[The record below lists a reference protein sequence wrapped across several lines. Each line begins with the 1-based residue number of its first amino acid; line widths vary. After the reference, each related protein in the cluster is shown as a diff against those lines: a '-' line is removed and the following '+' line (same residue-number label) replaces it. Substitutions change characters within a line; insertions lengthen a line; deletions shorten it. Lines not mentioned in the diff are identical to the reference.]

1 MRIPLFARV
10 PLVPLTLFAGGLF
23 VVQQVEGTSLSF
35 SALSLLYI
43 LLFGVAC
50 NIAGGI
56 TRPAG
61 GFIFSA
67 GLFTVIIG
75 ITYKAILGEPGQ
87 SNLMSPNIDMLIYCA
102 SMAQYALLALLVKY
116 IRPKKG
122 LLAGSALGASGKK
135 SAFGCLVFGVFLI
148 FLSLSPSTRS
158 TGIVTALRQL
168 NIFLPMAILLG
179 TYYESR
185 ISNGTRSTNWIV
197 LTAGAI
203 GFFTGLVGFSKE
215 GMFAPPL
222 TWVVAC
228 IAAGHNFTR
237 KQIVGGLLAGAFMV
251 SFLVPFSQIGRNFK
265 DVDNSFVANTSTA
278 LDLVMDLPRLRTEF
292 LQAEKTNAEEENLSR
307 HYYNIGQGLFD
318 RLTIFGPDDA
328 LITNTDDVSEEG
340 FAPTLAVYSNIV
352 PHFIWPNKPTLAVGN
367 LYAHEIGGVVGDED
381 ETTGI
386 SFSPSA
392 DAYHQARWLGVFTVL
407 PVTIFLLFYITEALA
422 GDLRKSPWGLLFVL
436 GAAHSASEGMIG
448 GQVYIFSIGALS
460 VTFVALMA
468 RYVFPTVGGILLNQ
482 ERTRVRKGLDFRK
495 V

>member
-43 LLFGVAC
+43 LLFGIAC

-122 LLAGSALGASGKK
+122 LLAGSALGEAAKK
-135 SAFGCLVFGVFLI
+135 SAFGCLVFGALLI
-148 FLSLSPSTRS
+148 FLSISPSYSRS
-158 TGIVTALRQL
+158 GIVTALRQI
-168 NIFLPMAILLG
+168 NTFLPMAILLG

-185 ISNGTRSTNWIV
+185 ISNGTRSSNWIV

-203 GFFTGLVGFSKE
+203 GFMTGLVGFSKE

-222 TWVVAC
+222 TWFVAC

-251 SFLVPFSQIGRNFK
+251 SFLVPFAQIGRNFR
-265 DVDNSFVANTSTA
+265 DVDNNFVVNTSAA
-278 LDLVMDLPRLRTEF
+278 LGLVMDLPRLRREF
-292 LQAEKTNAEEENLSR
+292 LLAEKTTSEEDDLKP
-307 HYYNIGQGLFD
+307 HYYNSPAGLLD

-328 LITNTDDVSEEG
+328 LITETEDVGEEG
-340 FAPTLAVYSNIV
+340 FAPTILAYQNII
-352 PHFIWPNKPTLAVGN
+352 PHFLWPGKPALLAGN
-367 LYAHEIGGVVGDED
+367 YYAREIGGMIGDED
-381 ETTGI
+381 ETTGV
-386 SFSPSA
+386 SFSPSS
-392 DAYHQARWLGVFTVL
+392 DAYHQGRWLGIFTVL
-407 PVTIFLLFYITEALA
+407 PLTIFLLFYITESLS
-422 GDLRKSPWGLLFVL
+422 GDVRKSPWGLIFII
-436 GAAHSASEGMIG
+436 GAAHSASEGAIL
-448 GQVYIFSIGALS
+448 GQVYVFSVGAFG
-460 VTFVALMA
+460 VVFVALMA
-468 RYVFPTVGGILLNQ
+468 RYVLPVVGGIALNQ
-482 ERTRVRKGLDFRK
+482 ERTVVRKTSDFRRI
-495 V
+495 